1 LTTPGETDTFRTTLV
16 NSGLPE
22 DLSRRHLLQL
32 GGAAIAAH
40 ALVPEVVAAQEAPRR
55 GGVFRLRGEEPTSGL
70 DPHLVVNHHRIATN
84 LSFTHSRLVKV
95 KAGPS
100 VVPGTQPLEPDLA
113 ESWSQPND
121 RTYVFKLRKGVRWH
135 PKPPVNGR
143 ELTADDVKYT
153 YDRFLQLKG
162 NPNRSTLSPVERID
176 VLDRS
181 TVKFTLTEPFGW
193 FLDYLANTVTWI
205 VPREAVEHFGD
216 LRRAEAC
223 IGTGPWMLERYEPNT
238 RLTFVRNK
246 DYFIHGLPYA
256 DGVEV
261 AVDEDPSSRL
271 ASWLAGRYDF
281 APEYGQCV
289 RRVDLPVARQRKP
302 GLRTQD
308 FVVLFGAITAMKLDR
323 EPFRDVRVR
332 RALAMALD
340 WKQILETN
348 AWSAGHGV
356 PNPAIPA
363 ALREWAIPIDQLTP
377 LGRRIYGRD
386 VAEAK
391 RLLAEAGFSAGF
403 KTPVEATMG
412 WSPDYVDELQ
422 VTMQSWKEAGIDAEL
437 KNKEFGAFVSTTI
450 FGKFDKLMH
459 SLRGGSPIADVSLQ
473 VTHVP
478 GEPLNASGVD
488 DPKLTE
494 MIRLQRRTLDVAK
507 RREIVYDIQ
516 RYLAEQIYYAYG
528 PSVSAV
534 AAWDPRV
541 RDFAPNIGHDY
552 GGRLMAAWLSG

>member
-1 LTTPGETDTFRTTLV
+1 MTLHERETMAEPVTPTTT
-16 NSGLPE
+16 
-22 DLSRRHLLQL
+22 SRRDLLTP
-32 GGAAIAAH
+32 GGAA
-40 ALVPEVVAAQEAPRR
+40 VAAGVGIPLVEDAAEAQTPKR
-55 GGVFRLRGEEPTSGL
+55 GGVFRIRGEEATTGF
-70 DPHLVVNHHRIATN
+70 DPHLVANHHRIATN

-100 VVPGTQPLEPDLA
+100 IAPGTLPVEPDLA

-121 RTYVFKLRKGVRWH
+121 RTYVFKLRRGVRWH

-153 YDRFLQLKG
+153 YDRFLQIKG
-162 NPNRSTLSPVERID
+162 NPNRSMLGHVEKID
-176 VLDRS
+176 VLDRH
-181 TVKFTLTEPFGW
+181 TVKFTLTEPFGR
-193 FLDYLANTVTWI
+193 LLVYLANTVMWI
-205 VPREAVEHFGD
+205 VPREAVDQYGD

-238 RLTFVRNK
+238 RLTFVRHQ
-246 DYFIHGLPYA
+246 DYFVPGLPYA

-261 AVDEDPSSRL
+261 VVDEDPSSRM
-271 ASWLAGRYDF
+271 ASWLTGRYDF

-289 RRVDLPVARQRKP
+289 RRVDLPPARQRKP

-308 FVVLFGAITAMKLDR
+308 FIVLFGAVTAMKLDR
-323 EPFRDVRVR
+323 EPFRDMRVR
-332 RALAMALD
+332 RALGMADD

-348 AWSAGHGV
+348 AWSLGHGAPNTAV
-356 PNPAIPA
+356 PP

-377 LGRRIYGRD
+377 SGRRLYERD
-386 VAEAK
+386 VTEAR
-391 RLLAEAGFSAGF
+391 RLLTEAGFPNGF
-403 KTPVEATMG
+403 KTTVEATLA
-412 WSPDYVDELQ
+412 WSPDYVDALQ
-422 VTMQSWKEAGIDAEL
+422 VTMRGWKDAGIDAEL
-437 KNKEFGAFVSTTI
+437 KSKDFGAYMATTI
-450 FGKFDKLMH
+450 YGKFDKLGH
-459 SLRGGSPIADVSLQ
+459 GLRGGSPIADVTLYGP
-473 VTHVP
+473 HIP
-478 GEPLNASGVD
+478 GELFNASGVD

-516 RYLAEQIYYAYG
+516 RYLAEQVYYAYG

-541 RDFAPNIGHDY
+541 NNFAPNIGHDC
-552 GGRLMAAWLSG
+552 GGRLMAAWLSK

>member
-1 LTTPGETDTFRTTLV
+1 MMNPET
-16 NSGLPE
+16 
-22 DLSRRHLLQL
+22 SRALGRRQLLQL
-32 GGAAIAAH
+32 AGAGVAAH
-40 ALVPEVVAAQEAPRR
+40 VLAPRGVAAAETPRR
-55 GGVFRLRGEEPTSGL
+55 GGVFRIRGEEPTSGF
-70 DPHLVVNHHRIATN
+70 DPHLVVNHHRISTN

-95 KAGPS
+95 KAGPG
-100 VVPGTQPLEPDLA
+100 VTPGTLPVEPDLA
-113 ESWSQPND
+113 ESFSQPNE
-121 RTYVFKLRKGVRWH
+121 RTYVFRLRKGVRWH

-176 VLDRS
+176 VLDRW

-246 DYFIHGLPYA
+246 EYFVAGLPYA

-261 AVDEDPSSRL
+261 TVDEDPSSRL

-308 FVVLFGAITAMKLDR
+308 FVVLFGSITAMKLDR

-340 WKQILETN
+340 WKQILESN
-348 AWSAGHGV
+348 AWSVGHGV
-356 PNPAIPA
+356 PNSAIPA

-437 KNKEFGAFVSTTI
+437 KNKEFGAFVANTI

-459 SLRGGSPIADVSLQ
+459 SLRGGSPIADISLQ
-473 VTHVP
+473 VAHIP

-541 RDFAPNIGHDY
+541 KNFAPNIGHDY
-552 GGRLMAAWLSG
+552 GGRLMGAWLSG

>member
-1 LTTPGETDTFRTTLV
+1 MSLT
-16 NSGLPE
+16 
-22 DLSRRHLLQL
+22 RRDFIQMSS
-32 GGAAIAAH
+32 AAVAAH
-40 ALVPEVVAAQEAPRR
+40 VLAPAGASAAETPQR
-55 GGVFRLRGEEPTSGL
+55 GGVFRIRGEDATTGF
-70 DPHLVVNHHRIATN
+70 DPHLATNHHRIATN

-100 VVPGTQPLEPDLA
+100 VVPGTLPVEPDLA

-162 NPNRSTLSPVERID
+162 NPNRSMLGHVEKID
-176 VLDRS
+176 VLDRYS
-181 TVKFTLTEPFGW
+181 VKFTLTEPFGW
-193 FLDYLANTVTWI
+193 FLDYLANTVMWI
-205 VPREAVEHFGD
+205 VPREAVEQFGD

-238 RLTFVRNK
+238 RLIFVRHK
-246 DYFIHGLPYA
+246 DYFVPGLPYA

-261 AVDEDPSSRL
+261 TVDEDPSSRM
-271 ASWLAGRYDF
+271 ASWIAGKYDF

-289 RRVDLPVARQRKP
+289 RRLDLPIASQRRP

-308 FVVLFGAITAMKLDR
+308 FIVLFGAYTAMKLDR
-323 EPFRDVRVR
+323 EPFRDVRIR
-332 RALAMALD
+332 RALGIADD

-348 AWSAGHGV
+348 AWSLGHGV
-356 PNPAIPA
+356 PNATIPA
-363 ALREWAIPIDQLTP
+363 ALKEWAIPIDQLTP
-377 LGRRIYGRD
+377 TGRRLYERD
-386 VAEAK
+386 VSEAK
-391 RLLAEAGFSAGF
+391 RLLSEAGFPQGF
-403 KTPVEATMG
+403 KTTVEATLA
-412 WSPDYVDELQ
+412 WSPDYVDALQ
-422 VTMQSWKEAGIDAEL
+422 VTMRGWKDAGIDAEL
-437 KNKEFGAFVSTTI
+437 KSKDFGAYMATTI
-450 FGKFDKLMH
+450 YGKFDKLGH
-459 SLRGGSPIADVSLQ
+459 GLRGGSPIADISLYNS
-473 VTHVP
+473 HIP

-516 RYLAEQIYYAYG
+516 RYLAEQVYYAFG
-528 PSVSAV
+528 PSVNAV
-534 AAWDPRV
+534 AAWEPRV
-541 RDFAPNIGHDY
+541 KNFAPNIGHDY
-552 GGRLMAAWLSG
+552 GGRLMAAWLSK

>member
-1 LTTPGETDTFRTTLV
+1 MSLT
-16 NSGLPE
+16 
-22 DLSRRHLLQL
+22 RRDFIQMSS
-32 GGAAIAAH
+32 AAVAAH
-40 ALVPEVVAAQEAPRR
+40 VLAPAGASAAETPQR
-55 GGVFRLRGEEPTSGL
+55 GGVFRIRGEDATTGF
-70 DPHLVVNHHRIATN
+70 DPHLAPNHHRIATN

-100 VVPGTQPLEPDLA
+100 VVPGTLPVEPDLA

-162 NPNRSTLSPVERID
+162 NPNRSMLGHVEKID
-176 VLDRS
+176 VLDRYS
-181 TVKFTLTEPFGW
+181 VKFTLTEPFGW
-193 FLDYLANTVTWI
+193 FLDYLANTVMWI
-205 VPREAVEHFGD
+205 VPREAVEQFGD

-238 RLTFVRNK
+238 RLIFVRHK
-246 DYFIHGLPYA
+246 DYFVPGLPYA

-261 AVDEDPSSRL
+261 TVDEDPSSRM
-271 ASWLAGRYDF
+271 ASWIAGKYDF

-289 RRVDLPVARQRKP
+289 RRLDLPVAHQRRP

-308 FVVLFGAITAMKLDR
+308 FIVLFGAYTAIKLDR
-323 EPFRDVRVR
+323 EPFRDARVR
-332 RALAMALD
+332 RALGMADD

-348 AWSAGHGV
+348 AWSLGHGV
-356 PNPAIPA
+356 PNTTIPA
-363 ALREWAIPIDQLTP
+363 ALKEWAIPIDQLTP
-377 LGRRIYGRD
+377 AGRRLYERD
-386 VAEAK
+386 VSEAK
-391 RLLAEAGFSAGF
+391 RLLSEAGFPQGF
-403 KTPVEATMG
+403 KTTVEATLA
-412 WSPDYVDELQ
+412 WSPDYVDALQ
-422 VTMQSWKEAGIDAEL
+422 VTMRGWKDAGIDAEL
-437 KNKEFGAFVSTTI
+437 KSKDFGAYMATTI
-450 FGKFDKLMH
+450 YGKFDKLGH
-459 SLRGGSPIADVSLQ
+459 GLRGGSPIADISLYNS
-473 VTHVP
+473 HIP

-516 RYLAEQIYYAYG
+516 RYLAEQVYYAFG
-528 PSVSAV
+528 PSVNAV
-534 AAWDPRV
+534 AAWEPRV
-541 RDFAPNIGHDY
+541 KNFAPNIGHDY
-552 GGRLMAAWLSG
+552 GGRLMAAWLSK